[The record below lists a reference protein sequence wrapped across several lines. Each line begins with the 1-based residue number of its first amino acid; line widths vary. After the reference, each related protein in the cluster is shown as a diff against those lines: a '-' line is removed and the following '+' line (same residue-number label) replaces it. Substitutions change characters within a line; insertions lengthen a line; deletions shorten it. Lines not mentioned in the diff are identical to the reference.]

1 MRSVKHDR
9 LALSL
14 VIEAGDPRLRDLLIH
29 HEPGELLDAVI
40 GRLAP
45 GAVSVPE
52 AWTERANRLDRRL
65 AAVEARADKEGLRW
79 ICPGERG
86 WPQSLAD
93 LDQVDPF
100 HGTVGA
106 PLGLWLRG
114 VGNLADLCAQSV
126 AIVGAR
132 ACTTYGAECA
142 SEIAGDCAD
151 AGYTVVSGA
160 AFGIDS
166 CAHRGSLVMRKPT
179 VAVLASGADIDY
191 PKAHTALLARIAE
204 SGLVVSEQAPGE
216 SPMKG
221 RFLSRNRLIAALT
234 QGTVVIEAARRS
246 GSLNTLHWAD
256 QLGRLT
262 MGLPGPVTSQQ
273 SAGVHAAIRGGEAV
287 LVASGK
293 DVVEELGGL
302 GSPSADHI
310 AQPSTGF
317 DLLPPAAQRTLDGL
331 DWRRG
336 RSLTEIASGVR
347 LTARDVLRSLDL
359 LERRGYVT
367 RLDTGWILAR
377 RADVG

>member
-1 MRSVKHDR
+1 M
-9 LALSL
+9 
-14 VIEAGDPRLRDLLIH
+14 
-29 HEPGELLDAVI
+29 
-40 GRLAP
+40 
-45 GAVSVPE
+45 
-52 AWTERANRLDRRL
+52 
-65 AAVEARADKEGLRW
+65 
-79 ICPGERG
+79 
-86 WPQSLAD
+86 
-93 LDQVDPF
+93 
-100 HGTVGA
+100 
-106 PLGLWLRG
+106 
-114 VGNLADLCAQSV
+114 

-142 SEIAGDCAD
+142 SEVAGDCAD
-151 AGYTVVSGA
+151 ADHTVVSGA

-166 CAHRGSLVMRKPT
+166 CAHRGALVMRKPT

-191 PKAHTALLARIAE
+191 PKAHAGLIARIAE

-234 QGTVVIEAARRS
+234 RGTVVIEAARRS

-287 LVASGK
+287 LVGSGR

-302 GSPSADHI
+302 GSASADEVG
-310 AQPSTGF
+310 QPSTDF
-317 DLLPPAAQRTLDGL
+317 DRLAPAAQRTLDGL
-331 DWRRG
+331 EWGRG
-336 RSLTEIASGVR
+336 RSVGEIASVVR
-347 LTARDVLRSLDL
+347 LTTREVLRSLDL
-359 LERRGYVT
+359 LERRGYVA
-367 RLDTGWILAR
+367 RLEAGWVLVR